1 MYKRGEITVFLSL
14 ICLVILAYIS
24 ALIMSARNYS
34 TKTRIESL
42 SDIVTKSVFSE
53 YDKELFDN
61 YGLLYIDTTYRG
73 TLEGGKE
80 CLAEHISQYVDVNLE
95 EDKNMF
101 SISYLSAEISDVVYA
116 SDDEFSSLINQISE
130 YMILTEGYE
139 ESTPTEEL
147 IQEYMTIKNISL
159 TDEEEI
165 FDEYYLEEQDNN
177 FTNEIEQNN
186 NLSISEMIETITEK
200 IENEMREKYNDRFD
214 FDHLISSAKI
224 TYFFDNNDLGVYECQ
239 KEYSF
244 TNY

>member
-14 ICLVILAYIS
+14 ICLVILAFIS

-34 TKTRIESL
+34 AKARIESL

-80 CLAEHISQYVDVNLE
+80 CLAEHISQYIDVNLE

-101 SISYLSAEISDVVYA
+101 SISYLSAEISDVVFA
-116 SDDEFSSLINQISE
+116 SDNEFNSLINQIIE

-147 IQEYMTIKNISL
+147 IQEYMMIKNIPL
-159 TDEEEI
+159 ADEEEVH
-165 FDEYYLEEQDNN
+165 DELYLEDQDDS
-177 FTNEIEQNN
+177 FINEIEQNN
-186 NLSISEMIETITEK
+186 NLSISEMIEIISEK
-200 IENEMREKYNDRFD
+200 IEDEMREKYNDRFD
-214 FDHLISSAKI
+214 FDYLINSARI
-224 TYFFDNNDLGVYECQ
+224 RYFFESNDLGVYECQ